1 MPKII
6 WAALAMAMVST
17 AAPAQA
23 PTQAPAQDAADPTVF
38 IISYIEATYAGK
50 NQVATQLKQL
60 RDASAK
66 DNGLIRYE
74 VLQRVAP
81 ANQFMALEIWKD
93 QQAYDA
99 HVASAHR
106 KSFREKAAPLLLA
119 PIDDRQGVTVS
130 VDPLQAAKARA
141 TASAIYVISHVDVG
155 PPNRE
160 KITPALKTLAETS
173 RKDSGN
179 LRFDVMFQKNRTN
192 HFKVIEVWK
201 DQKSDEAHEV
211 TAHAKEFRNVLTP
224 LSGAMYDQRWYK
236 AL

>member
-1 MPKII
+1 MLKLT
-6 WAALAMAMVST
+6 WAALAMAMIT
-17 AAPAQA
+17 TNAQAQA
-23 PTQAPAQDAADPTVF
+23 PAADAADPTVF

-60 RDASAK
+60 RNASAK
-66 DNGLIRYE
+66 DDGLIRYE
-74 VLQRVAP
+74 VLQRISP
-81 ANQFMALEIWKD
+81 TNQFMALEIWKD
-93 QQAYDA
+93 QAAYDV

-106 KSFREKAAPLLLA
+106 KAFRENVAPLLLA

-130 VDPLQAAKARA
+130 VDPLHAAKARP
-141 TASAIYVISHVDVG
+141 TASAVYVISHVDVG

-160 KITPALKTLAETS
+160 KITPALKTLAESS
-173 RKDSGN
+173 RKDAGS
-179 LRFDVMFQKNRTN
+179 LRFDVAFQKNRTN

-201 DQKSDEAHEV
+201 DQKSNEAHE
-211 TAHAKEFRNVLTP
+211 TSAHAKEFRNVLTP

>member
-1 MPKII
+1 MPKFIL
-6 WAALAMAMVST
+6 AALAVAMIST
-17 AAPAQA
+17 AAQAQA
-23 PTQAPAQDAADPTVF
+23 PDVADPTVF

-66 DNGLIRYE
+66 DDGLIRYE
-74 VLQRVAP
+74 VLQRVSP
-81 ANQFMALEIWKD
+81 TNQFMALEIWKD
-93 QQAYDA
+93 QPAYDA
-99 HVASAHR
+99 HMASPHR
-106 KSFREKAAPLLLA
+106 KMFREKVLPLLLA

-130 VDPLQAAKARA
+130 VDPMHAAKARA
-141 TASAIYVISHVDVG
+141 TGSAIYVISHVDVG

-160 KITPALKTLAETS
+160 KIIPALKTLAESS
-173 RKDSGN
+173 RKDAGN
-179 LRFDVMFQKNRTN
+179 LRFDVVFQKNRTN

-201 DQKSDEAHEV
+201 DQKSNEAHEI

-224 LSGAMYDQRWYK
+224 MSGALYDQRWYK

>member
-17 AAPAQA
+17 AAPA
-23 PTQAPAQDAADPTVF
+23 QAPAQDAADPTVF

-66 DNGLIRYE
+66 DDGLIRYE

-81 ANQFMALEIWKD
+81 TNQFMALEIWKD

-141 TASAIYVISHVDVG
+141 TGSAIYVISHVDVG
-155 PPNRE
+155 PPNRD
-160 KITPALKTLAETS
+160 KIIPALKTLAESS

-179 LRFDVMFQKNRTN
+179 LRFDVAFQKNRTN
-192 HFKVIEVWK
+192 HFKIIEVWK